1 MVTSSRGKSR
11 TPIVHSSWRHSIH
24 SDLTCLLCIPRAVW
38 MYTELLEI
46 EKKTLAIG
54 IHGKRF
60 LYAIHLCWDFQ
71 HIHPLGPSKDNS
83 FALPKASLGSLSTS
97 HVTCTDQQTMARIHT
112 LVASL
117 SVGIIS
123 KQCRNAPE
131 VIRGILLSI
140 LT

>member
-11 TPIVHSSWRHSIH
+11 TPIVHSSWRHSSH
-24 SDLTCLLCIPRAVW
+24 SALTCLLCIPRAVW

-46 EKKTLAIG
+46 EKKNTSNRDSWQEIPLR
-54 IHGKRF
+54 H
-60 LYAIHLCWDFQ
+60 HQCWDFQ

>member
-1 MVTSSRGKSR
+1 MHK
-11 TPIVHSSWRHSIH
+11 
-24 SDLTCLLCIPRAVW
+24 
-38 MYTELLEI
+38 ELLEM
-46 EKKTLAIG
+46 EKKKTLAIG

-60 LYAIHLCWDFQ
+60 LYAIHQCWKFQ
-71 HIHPLGPSKDNS
+71 HIHPQGPSKDNS
-83 FALPKASLGSLSTS
+83 FALPKASLGSLSTN

-117 SVGIIS
+117 SVAIIS

>member
-1 MVTSSRGKSR
+1 MARDSSTPFTSVG
-11 TPIVHSSWRHSIH
+11 TFNTSIH
-24 SDLTCLLCIPRAVW
+24 W
-38 MYTELLEI
+38 
-46 EKKTLAIG
+46 G
-54 IHGKRF
+54 
-60 LYAIHLCWDFQ
+60 
-71 HIHPLGPSKDNS
+71 
-83 FALPKASLGSLSTS
+83 LPKITALFCLKPPWEV